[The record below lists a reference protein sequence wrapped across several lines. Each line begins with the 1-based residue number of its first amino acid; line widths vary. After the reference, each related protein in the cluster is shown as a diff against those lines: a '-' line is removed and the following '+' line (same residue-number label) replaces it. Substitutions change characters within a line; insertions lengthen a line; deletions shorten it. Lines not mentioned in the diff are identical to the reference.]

1 VGFANM
7 AIVPENSFEKVLER
21 FRDSLTEEQKR
32 QFSATSFQDVESEIQ
47 NIQCRYGS
55 EKKLRN
61 LKKLSKF
68 LEAMNQVEQVVKVFL
83 NVHEVVAF
91 VWVSG
96 HGPSKATI
104 SLRLLIC

>member
-1 VGFANM
+1 M
-7 AIVPENSFEKVLER
+7 AITPENSFKNVLER
-21 FRDSLTEEQKR
+21 FRDSLTEEQK
-32 QFSATSFQDVESEIQ
+32 QHFSAISFQDVESEIQ

-61 LKKLSKF
+61 LKRMSKF
-68 LEAMNQVEQVVKVFL
+68 LEAMKQVEQVVKVFL

-96 HGPSKATI
+96 HDS
-104 SLRLLIC
+104 SREL